1 MSNVHRKY
9 LDDEE
14 LESDEE
20 LEDEDEA
27 EDALFLVLGGI
38 FPRTSCCNATAL
50 HADRP
55 T

>member
-1 MSNVHRKY
+1 MFNVHSKY
-9 LDDEE
+9 LEEEE

-38 FPRTSCCNATAL
+38 FLS
-50 HADRP
+50 
-55 T
+55 